1 MTWLIYL
8 GAIVTLLGL
17 AGLAYCIW
25 KANGL
30 RTSGLI
36 GDDMTAAARM
46 RPTAES
52 GLGPARPPVRATR
65 RIRGTSGQKPRSGAC
80 LAMKSTKCKLQRQ
93 LGLARRTMVDGILRI
108 FESRMEL

>member
-36 GDDMTAAARM
+36 GDDMTAALQRLIPINLASVS
-46 RPTAES
+46 TA
-52 GLGPARPPVRATR
+52 GIG
-65 RIRGTSGQKPRSGAC
+65 
-80 LAMKSTKCKLQRQ
+80 LAM
-93 LGLARRTMVDGILRI
+93 VVVGIL
-108 FESRMEL
+108 L

>member
-30 RTSGLI
+30 RTSALI
-36 GDDMTAAARM
+36 GDDMTAALQRLIPINLASVS
-46 RPTAES
+46 TA
-52 GLGPARPPVRATR
+52 GIG
-65 RIRGTSGQKPRSGAC
+65 
-80 LAMKSTKCKLQRQ
+80 LAM
-93 LGLARRTMVDGILRI
+93 VVVGIL
-108 FESRMEL
+108 L

>member
-8 GAIVTLLGL
+8 GAIITLLGL

-36 GDDMTAAARM
+36 GDDMTAALQRLIPINLASVS
-46 RPTAES
+46 TA
-52 GLGPARPPVRATR
+52 GIG
-65 RIRGTSGQKPRSGAC
+65 
-80 LAMKSTKCKLQRQ
+80 LAM
-93 LGLARRTMVDGILRI
+93 VVVGIL
-108 FESRMEL
+108 L